1 MRKTGIKEK
10 LINAFLNKYH
20 KSEQKT
26 ASNAEIQEQYELDL
40 FRIAQDRYSIIKDVN
55 YLCGPGG
62 DIRFQRAN
70 ALIGEDATKGGFSIV
85 VNGSGADRKRKL
97 KQGKEIRKLAS
108 GADQVQKILDDFLER
123 TQLHILCTEH
133 AKALLRDGDLFL
145 NVVVDLE
152 SGSVLQIKR
161 VPALTLKKNV
171 NEYGE
176 FISPEKAFS
185 QINANEIYKMSK
197 SYSPESSRLDFSIYQ
212 INHIRWL
219 SDETKIYGT
228 SQYAASRKCYR
239 MLEKMEEALAYRRM
253 YRSVSK
259 RSHKLE
265 PCTPA
270 QIEEYK
276 RANAMID
283 QYGNP
288 TRNAHMLTDYI
299 GNVEITALHD
309 EANLNEIQDIEF
321 MENTLWTNL
330 LTPKAI
336 ITGGQNINR
345 DVLKVQYPH
354 YLRSLE
360 TITDRLE
367 YGDTSLYS
375 GYRAIVDLQ
384 LMLSGINPQNI
395 SYDIVWSP
403 KSYETTMERVESI
416 QNALGKNGGKQMIS
430 MEKAIQLIA
439 DDFDIEDP
447 AAMYQKI
454 LEENQGN
461 KKQIQTKEDNQF
473 KKKEWIDTITQWK
486 MDKKQNLKV
495 IMDELEEDYKEM
507 DQQIESFQKKWNSFF
522 HTVYLSM
529 CSDPVIQDAIENIV
543 DVNMELVIENVSKT
557 WDKLL
562 NEDGVP
568 EFYTEY
574 IVNIGLK
581 GTKTAKKILEEL
593 NFSDASIGLNMHL
606 WKQDIRHDLLKFAAG
621 RIEGIKETT
630 LNQIRKALS
639 DGYDKESGWKGIR
652 NKIKPILV
660 SEQTTKR
667 KENETE
673 EERKERE
680 KKENYCNER
689 ATKIAITEL
698 SWAYNR
704 SILRVYEHA
713 GVKEVQWYASRD
725 IKTCDYCRSMH
736 GKIYPI
742 HACPDNPDHPYCR
755 CTWLPVRKTERRVV

>member
-1 MRKTGIKEK
+1 MRETGIKEK

-20 KSEQKT
+20 KSGQKT
-26 ASNAEIQEQYELDL
+26 ASNAEIKEQYELDM

-55 YLCGPGG
+55 YLCGPNG
-62 DIRFQRAN
+62 DVRFQRAN

-85 VNGSGADRKRKL
+85 VSGSNKDRKRKL
-97 KQGKEIRKLAS
+97 RQGKEIRRLTS
-108 GADQVQKILDDFLER
+108 GVDRVQKVLDDFLER

-133 AKALLRDGDLFL
+133 AKALLRDGDIFL
-145 NVVVDLE
+145 NVVVDLK
-152 SGSVLQIKR
+152 SGLVLQIKR
-161 VPALTLKKNV
+161 VPALTIKKNV

-185 QINANEIYKMSK
+185 QINANEIYKMSR
-197 SYSPESSRLDFSIYQ
+197 SNSPENSRLDFSIYQ
-212 INHIRWL
+212 MNHIRWL

-239 MLEKMEEALAYRRM
+239 MLEKMEEALAYRRV

-265 PCTPA
+265 QCTPA

-276 RANAMID
+276 RTNAMID
-283 QYGNP
+283 KYGNP

-309 EANLNEIQDIEF
+309 EANLDEIQDIEF

-375 GYRAIVDLQ
+375 GYRAIIDLQ
-384 LMLSGINPQNI
+384 LMLSGINPETI
-395 SYDIVWSP
+395 SYDVVWSP
-403 KSYETTMERVESI
+403 KSYETTAERVESI

-430 MEKAIQLIA
+430 LEKAIQLIA

-447 AAMYQKI
+447 AVMYQKI
-454 LEENQGN
+454 LEENQAKEN
-461 KKQIQTKEDNQF
+461 KLETDNNKVS
-473 KKKEWIDTITQWK
+473 KKNTIDDTV
-486 MDKKQNLKV
+486 LK
-495 IMDELEEDYKEM
+495 ILNDELEDDNEEM
-507 DQQIESFQKKWNSFF
+507 DKQIESFQKEWSSFF
-522 HTVYLSM
+522 HAVYLSM
-529 CSDPVIQDAIENIV
+529 FHSSVIHDATEITANDI
-543 DVNMELVIENVSKT
+543 DVELVIENASRA
-557 WDKLL
+557 WDNLL
-562 NEDGVP
+562 NSDGVP
-568 EFYTEY
+568 KSYTDY
-574 IVNIGLK
+574 VVNMGLK
-581 GTKTAKKILEEL
+581 GTQTAEKILNEL
-593 NFSDASIGLNMHL
+593 DFPNAHIALDMHL
-606 WKQDIRHDLLKFAAG
+606 WKQDIHDDLLKLAVK
-621 RIEGIKETT
+621 RVEGIKETT
-630 LNQIRKALS
+630 LNEIRKALTN
-639 DGYDKESGWKGIR
+639 GYDKESGWKGIMQT
-652 NKIKPILV
+652 IKPILI
-660 SEQTTKR
+660 SEENIEK

-673 EERKERE
+673 EERKERI
-680 KKENYCNER
+680 KKESYCSER

-698 SWAYNR
+698 NWAYNR
-704 SILRVYEHA
+704 SILRVYDNA
-713 GVKEVQWYASRD
+713 GVEEVQWHASRD
-725 IKTCDYCRSMH
+725 IKTCDYCRSVH

-742 HACPDNPDHPYCR
+742 HDCPDNPDHPYCR
-755 CTWLPVRKTERRVV
+755 CTWLPVRKTRRRDF